1 MGEIVIDHRASRE
14 RVLFSSFRS
23 FAGFSV
29 IHWFL
34 LVPYTLCVLAT
45 TFDATLM
52 SA

>member
-1 MGEIVIDHRASRE
+1 MDHRASRE
-14 RVLFSSFRS
+14 RVLFRLFRLLPV
-23 FAGFSV
+23 FLE

-34 LVPYTLCVLAT
+34 LVSDTLCVLAT